1 MAETKK
7 LALVTGASSG
17 IGFELAKRF
26 ADDGYDLVIA
36 AEDDGITT
44 AAGKLSHN
52 GAHVRPVKVD
62 LRSPEGVTELCERAT
77 EGRHALDAA
86 AINAG
91 VGTSGKFV
99 DSDLEHDLSVIDL
112 NVRST
117 THLTKL
123 VLRDM
128 VERGSGK
135 VLLTSSVA
143 SMMPGSYQNVYNA
156 TKSYVQSLAE
166 AIHDELHGSD
176 VTVTALMPGPTG
188 TNFFHRAGLDNTPVG
203 KAPKDDPA
211 RVADEGYRAM
221 RRGDQKVMAGSLVSK
236 AMGTLNRV
244 LPDRV
249 KALGSRVISVPL
261 NRS

>member
-52 GAHVRPVKVD
+52 GANVRPVKVD
-62 LRSPEGVTELCERAT
+62 LRSPEGVKELYERAT

-91 VGTSGKFV
+91 VGTSGRFV

-166 AIHDELHGSD
+166 AIHD
-176 VTVTALMPGPTG
+176 
-188 TNFFHRAGLDNTPVG
+188 
-203 KAPKDDPA
+203 
-211 RVADEGYRAM
+211 
-221 RRGDQKVMAGSLVSK
+221 
-236 AMGTLNRV
+236 
-244 LPDRV
+244 
-249 KALGSRVISVPL
+249 
-261 NRS
+261 